1 MPYLLAGLILPALLT
16 WLLGDVMSLSDED
29 RFLLFVAMFVTFFI
43 GSIAVAQLMEHG
55 QRYRRNQVVQG
66 LKPLQVLK
74 TSLKKYRI
82 AAACAMGLVLGAFF
96 WYPTGR
102 TIPPVPQAMIA
113 ATEAPVSM
121 PKPTASAPLDQPAQE
136 LALAHA
142 AVQAW
147 ASAWAARNLDA
158 YLAAYSADFAP
169 ADNVPRKKWEQ
180 VRRQRIG
187 GADSLE
193 VKILD
198 LTVVPLGRD
207 MVKAVFIQKYQ
218 TRGMNDLSRKTLV
231 LKKQGKFWKIQSEQA
246 TPLKG

>member
-82 AAACAMGLVLGAFF
+82 AMACATVLLLGVFF

-102 TIPPVPQAMIA
+102 AIPPVPQAMVT
-113 ATEAPVSM
+113 ATEAPV
-121 PKPTASAPLDQPAQE
+121 DQPAQE

-158 YLAAYSADFAP
+158 YMAAYSEDFAP
-169 ADNVPRKKWEQ
+169 ADHVTRKKWEQ
-180 VRRQRIG
+180 VRRQRLG
-187 GADSLE
+187 GADSIE

-207 MVKAVFIQKYQ
+207 LVKAVFIQKYQ
-218 TRGMNDLSRKTLV
+218 ARGMNDLSRKTLV
-231 LKKQGKFWKIQSEQA
+231 LKKQGKSWKIQSEQA